1 MTVNLT
7 VSSVFTPATAYA
19 DALLG
24 GGTGIDYGTGV
35 NSQWTPI
42 IDKTANTGA
51 LSVYLSHDGVNKIT
65 ELRSHIQTYG
75 TSTGFTYGG
84 TDSAA
89 NDFTTLTGLG
99 SASGSSKNNADGLS
113 GGLWGEC
120 DADVSAANFFDRAS
134 RPTLVKVYGDAGNGQ
149 SLATAYTIPDDSMIY
164 DSGGG
169 TETVA
174 SAPVDG
180 ELGASADTVL
190 GDRSLTRFR
199 VYFPNSFSVGGTMQF
214 EQVWTYA
221 FTT

>member
-7 VSSVFTPATAYA
+7 VSTIFTPATPYA

-35 NSQWTPI
+35 NNQWTPI
-42 IDKTANTGA
+42 IDKTGNTGA
-51 LSVYLSHDGVNKIT
+51 LAAYISHDGINKIT
-65 ELRSHIQTYG
+65 EFKTHIQTYG
-75 TSTGFTYGG
+75 ASTGFTYGG
-84 TDSAA
+84 TDTAG

-99 SASGSSKNNADGLS
+99 LASGSSKNNADGLS
-113 GGLWGEC
+113 GGLWAEF
-120 DADVSAANFFDRAS
+120 DADVSAANFFDRAA
-134 RPTLVKVYGDAGNGQ
+134 RPTLVKVFGDAGNGQ
-149 SLATAYTIPDDSMIY
+149 SLATAYTVLSDSCIY

-174 SAPVDG
+174 SAPLDG

-190 GDRSLTRFR
+190 GDRSLVHYR
-199 VYFPNSFSVGGTMQF
+199 VYFPSAFAVGGTIQF